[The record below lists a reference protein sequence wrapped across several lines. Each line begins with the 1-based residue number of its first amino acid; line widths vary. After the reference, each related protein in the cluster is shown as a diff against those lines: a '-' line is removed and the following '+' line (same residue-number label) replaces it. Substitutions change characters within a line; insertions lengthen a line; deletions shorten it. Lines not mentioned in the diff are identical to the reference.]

1 MAVLTSMYS
10 SVTGLKSHGQALS
23 VVADNIANASTN
35 GFKASRAEFQ
45 DLLSR
50 SLKGA
55 FGGNQ
60 IGRGAKL
67 GAVNPILTQ
76 GNVDN
81 TERVTDVAINGSG
94 YFVVDGYDGRAYTR
108 NGEFHFDKEGYLVTS
123 DNYKVKGF
131 EANPTGEIT
140 NKLESIRLPSA
151 LVQAKPSKTLR
162 MDINLDSRAPKGK
175 VFNPQ
180 DPYESADFTTGVE
193 VYDSQGAK
201 HLITLAFNKAAD
213 GVWEYRGLA
222 NGAEVQGGLPGQY
235 QQVIHGRLT
244 FNQQGLLNTE
254 EILEKNFSFNNGAA
268 ANQDIVLD
276 FGDSITTDGGTG
288 LKGSKQYGAKSDLMS
303 WSQDGASAGRLTGLS
318 FDDMGVLTA
327 LYSNGETS
335 DMYQLALAKFQSP
348 EGLFK
353 SGSNKMR
360 ESRESGAAALGKPT
374 DGGRGQVFAKSI
386 EKSTTDI
393 AKEFVNMIQYQR
405 NFQANAKGISTADE
419 MLAEVIN
426 IKR

>member
-35 GFKASRAEFQ
+35 GFKSSRAEFQ

-55 FGGNQ
+55 YGGNQ

-67 GAVNPILTQ
+67 GGVNPILVQ

-81 TERVTDVAINGSG
+81 TERVTDIAINGNG
-94 YFVVDGYDGRAYTR
+94 YFIVDGYDGRAYSR

-131 EANPTGEIT
+131 EANPQGEIT
-140 NKLESIRLPSA
+140 NKLEDIKLPGA
-151 LVQAKPSKTLR
+151 LVNAKATKSVK
-162 MDINLDSRAPKGK
+162 MDINLDARAPKGR

-180 DPYESADFTTGVE
+180 EPYETADFTTGIE
-193 VYDSQGAK
+193 VYDSQGSK
-201 HLITLAFNKAAD
+201 HLITMAFNHTAD

-222 NGAEVQGGLPGQY
+222 NGDEVLGGQPGAY
-235 QQVIHGRLT
+235 QQVIFGRLT
-244 FNQQGLLNTE
+244 FTPQGLLNTE
-254 EILEKNFSFNNGAA
+254 EVLEKNFSFNNGAL
-268 ANQDIVLD
+268 ANQDIKID
-276 FGDSITTDGGTG
+276 FGDSIITDGGTG
-288 LKGSKQYGAKSDLMS
+288 LKGAKQYGAKSDLIS
-303 WSQDGASAGRLTGLS
+303 WSQDGAAAGRLTGLS
-318 FDDMGVLTA
+318 FDDEGVLTA
-327 LYSNGETS
+327 LYSNGETK
-335 DMYQLALAKFQSP
+335 DMFQLALAKFQSP

-353 SGSNKMR
+353 SGSNKLR
-360 ESRESGAAALGKPT
+360 ESRESGPPAIGKPA

-386 EKSTTDI
+386 ERSTTDI

>member
-10 SVTGLKSHGQALS
+10 SVTGLKSHGQGLS
-23 VVADNIANASTN
+23 VVADNIANASSN

-67 GAVNPILTQ
+67 GAVNPILVQ

-81 TERVTDVAINGSG
+81 TERVTDVAINGEG
-94 YFVVDGYDGRAYTR
+94 YFVVEGYDGRAYTR

-123 DNYKVKGF
+123 DNYRVKGF
-131 EANPTGEIT
+131 EADVSGEIT
-140 NKLESIRLPSA
+140 NKLEDIKLPNA
-151 LVQAKPSKTLR
+151 LVNAKPTKTARL
-162 MDINLDSRAPKGK
+162 DINLDSRVPKGR

-180 DPYESADFTTGVE
+180 EPYDSADFTTGIE

-201 HLITLAFNKAAD
+201 HLVTMSFVHMAD
-213 GVWEYRGLA
+213 GVWEYHGLA
-222 NGAEVQGGLPGQY
+222 NGSEVQGGVPGQY
-235 QQVIHGRLT
+235 SEVIHGRLT
-244 FNQQGLLNTE
+244 FTPQGLLNTE
-254 EILEKNFSFNNGAA
+254 EVLSKNFSFNNGAA
-268 ANQDIVLD
+268 ANQDIVID
-276 FGDSITTDGGTG
+276 FGESIITDGGTG
-288 LKGSKQYGAKSDLMS
+288 LKASKQYGAKSDLIS
-303 WSQDGASAGRLTGLS
+303 WSQDGAAAGRLTGLS
-318 FDDMGVLTA
+318 FDDTGVLTA
-327 LYSNGETS
+327 MYSNGETQ
-335 DMYQLALAKFQSP
+335 DMYQIGLAKFQSP

-353 SGSNKMR
+353 SGANKLR
-360 ESRESGAAALGKPT
+360 ESRESGAAAIGKPAN
-374 DGGRGQVFAKSI
+374 GGRGQVFAKAI
-386 EKSTTDI
+386 ERSTTDI

-426 IKR
+426 MKR

>member
-10 SVTGLKSHGQALS
+10 SVTGLKSHGQGLS

-67 GAVNPILTQ
+67 GAVNPILVQ

-81 TERVTDVAINGSG
+81 TERVTDLAINGKG
-94 YFVVDGYDGRAYTR
+94 FFVVEGYDGRAYTR

-131 EANPTGEIT
+131 EANMEGEIT
-140 NKLESIRLPSA
+140 NKLENIKLPSA
-151 LVQAKPSKTLR
+151 LVNAVPSSTVR
-162 MDINLDSRAPKGK
+162 MDINLDSRAPKGR
-175 VFNPQ
+175 VFDPQ
-180 DPYESADFTTGVE
+180 NPYESSDFTTGVE

-201 HLITLAFNKAAD
+201 HLITVAFNRVSD

-222 NGAEVQGGLPGQY
+222 NGGEVQGGLPGTY
-235 QQVIHGRLT
+235 QQVIHGRLSFT
-244 FNQQGLLNTE
+244 SNGLLNTE
-254 EILEKNFSFNNGAA
+254 EILSKNFSFNNGAV
-268 ANQDIVLD
+268 ANQDITFD
-276 FGDSITTDGGTG
+276 FGESITTDGGTG
-288 LKGSKQYGAKSDLMS
+288 MKASKQYGAKSDLMS
-303 WSQDGASAGRLTGLS
+303 WSQDGAAAGRLTGLS
-318 FDDMGVLTA
+318 FDDTGVLTA
-327 LYSNGETS
+327 LYSNGETR
-335 DMYQLALAKFQSP
+335 DMYQMALAKFQSP

-353 SGSNKMR
+353 SGANKLR
-360 ESRESGAAALGKPT
+360 ESRESGSPAIGRPAE
-374 DGGRGQVFAKSI
+374 GGRGQVFAKAI
-386 EKSTTDI
+386 ERSTTDI

-405 NFQANAKGISTADE
+405 NFQANAKGVSTADE

-426 IKR
+426 MKR

>member
-10 SVTGLKSHGQALS
+10 SVTGLKSHGQGLS

-35 GFKASRAEFQ
+35 GFKSSRAEFQ

-55 FGGNQ
+55 YGGNQ

-67 GAVNPILTQ
+67 GAVNPILVQ

-81 TERVTDVAINGSG
+81 TERVTDLAINGKG
-94 YFVVDGYDGRAYTR
+94 YFVIDGYDGRAFTR
-108 NGEFHFDKEGYLVTS
+108 NGEFHFDKEGFLVTS

-131 EANPTGEIT
+131 ETDALGEAT
-140 NKLESIRLPSA
+140 NKLEDIRLPSA
-151 LVQAKPSKTLR
+151 LVNAKQTKTVR
-162 MDINLDSRAPKGK
+162 MDINLDSRVPKGR
-175 VFNPQ
+175 VFDPQ
-180 DPYESADFTTGVE
+180 NPYESADFTTGVE

-201 HLITLAFNKAAD
+201 HLITMAFNRTAD

-222 NGAEVQGGLPGQY
+222 NGAEVVGGQPGTY
-235 QQVIHGRLT
+235 QQVISGRLT
-244 FNQQGLLNTE
+244 FTQDGLLNTE
-254 EILEKNFSFNNGAA
+254 EVLEKSFNFTNGAKP
-268 ANQDIVLD
+268 NQDIVID

-288 LKGSKQYGAKSDLMS
+288 MKASKQYGAKSDLMS
-303 WSQDGASAGRLTGLS
+303 WSQDGAAAGRMTGLS
-318 FDDMGVLTA
+318 FDDTGVLTA
-327 LYSNGETS
+327 LYSNGETK
-335 DMYQLALAKFQSP
+335 DMYQIALAKFNSP

-360 ESRESGAAALGKPT
+360 ESRESGPPAIGKPT

-386 EKSTTDI
+386 ERSTTDI

-426 IKR
+426 MKR